1 MYKVCDMCYNE
12 MADGA
17 THIPGRYGCEVM
29 ASAEVQAECSH
40 PEEYMDFEQDNNGG
54 AIAECSLCGKDVTS
68 MIPAY
73 DYATNFGE
81 VI

>member
-29 ASAEVQAECSH
+29 ASTEVQDNCDHAED
-40 PEEYMDFEQDNNGG
+40 YLDFELDNNGG
-54 AIAECSLCGKDVTS
+54 AVAMCQLCGKDVTS
-68 MIPAY
+68 LIPEY
-73 DYATNFGE
+73 DYLKNFSE
-81 VI
+81 VL